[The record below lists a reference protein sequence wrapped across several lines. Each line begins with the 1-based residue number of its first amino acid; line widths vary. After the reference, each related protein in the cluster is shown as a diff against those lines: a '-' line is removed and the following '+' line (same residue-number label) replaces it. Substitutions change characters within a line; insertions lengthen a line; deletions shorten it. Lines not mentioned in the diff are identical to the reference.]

1 MKSHFC
7 VSSVALFRKFLSL
20 WRSLG
25 LVNGCFL
32 FVLDD
37 SLRLLFGLGLFR
49 SSMVLENGVVS
60 VILRDLDIK
69 ILLNPPLVS
78 VNC

>member
-1 MKSHFC
+1 M
-7 VSSVALFRKFLSL
+7 
-20 WRSLG
+20 
-25 LVNGCFL
+25 NGCFL